1 MAGWKKN
8 LLNSS
13 LYKQFSNSVSDMYQ
27 YTTTNLMDEFYDS
40 AMASSTDGTFKAVCL
55 SGIRTGENDGS
66 GPDANDASLEGV
78 FVDIIV
84 RPLTPFGDILADPRV
99 STDPKE
105 INNVISTHKVMW
117 TAKSDFGFKDQSSI
131 SFGQVINCYFANG
144 SIANSNFSGLR
155 FQEPQG
161 VIFDDSFKDLS
172 TIEGVVTGLTAFEAG
187 LASRLGSFPQS
198 ATPASSQEINDLAER
213 FDNEPSVNKERNQ
226 WHIVRAHPEFQN
238 YIKAFI
244 TKCKDN
250 KIAIQLNSTHRDRA
264 KQDQLLA
271 KHAAKKAKG
280 INSPAPGKTSYHLVG
295 LAFDFNPII
304 NGTKM
309 LSSVPKGEW
318 IQTGIPAI
326 GESLGLRW
334 GGNFSTNYDPIH
346 FDLGKKVSRTRMKAM
361 IAEAKKKNV
370 EGTKI
375 PTGMSRSNEQL
386 GESVETSSTSEQGE
400 VGDPYGTSDTSSD
413 I

>member
-27 YTTTNLMDEFYDS
+27 YTTTNLMDGFYDS
-40 AMASSTDGTFKAVCL
+40 AMESSTDGTFKAVCL
-55 SGIRTGENDGS
+55 SGIRTEVNTGD

-78 FVDIIV
+78 FIDIIV
-84 RPLTPFGDILADPRV
+84 RPLTPFGDILPDPRV
-99 STDPKE
+99 STDPRE
-105 INNVISTHKVMW
+105 INNAISIHKTMW
-117 TAKSDFGFKDQSSI
+117 MAKSDFGFKDQSSI
-131 SFGQVINCYFANG
+131 SFGQVINCYFENG

-161 VIFDDSFKDLS
+161 IIYDPSFVELA
-172 TIEGVVTGLTAFEAG
+172 TIEGVVSGISAFEAG

-198 ATPASSQEINDLAER
+198 ATPASNQEINDLAER
-213 FDNEPSVNKERNQ
+213 FDNEPSVNKKHNQ

-264 KQDQLLA
+264 HQDRLLRE
-271 KHAAKKAKG
+271 HAEDKVKG
-280 INSPAPGKTSYHLVG
+280 IVRPAPGITSYHLVG

-304 NGTKM
+304 NGKKM
-309 LSSVPKGEW
+309 HSSRPKGEW

-334 GGNFSTNYDPIH
+334 GGHFSKNYDPIH
-346 FDLGKKVSRTRMKAM
+346 FDLEKKVSRARMKTM
-361 IAEAKKKNV
+361 IADAKTKGV
-370 EGTKI
+370 EGTTI
-375 PTGMSRSNEQL
+375 PTGMRLSNEQL
-386 GESVETSSTSEQGE
+386 GESVETPATSEQGE
-400 VGDPYGTSDTSSD
+400 SVDPYGSSDTSSD